1 MSNELNEDELKIKI
15 QQVEDKVKSLRKI
28 EGDSDLSHRIEGL
41 HAQFSYAYSQNPRF
55 AGVVLKIGSHRTIQR
70 KIIHFKNW
78 ERDLDEKCEW
88 LAEKLDAYVGHNQ
101 RQREYFKENLAKQNI
116 RAKSIHKNLEAYGD
130 GKGVHGKVKLH
141 DISLN
146 YNLTIGN
153 VSDEL
158 AKVILEVIENY
169 KEKTV

>member
-88 LAEKLDAYVGHNQ
+88 LAEKLDD
-101 RQREYFKENLAKQNI
+101 R
-116 RAKSIHKNLEAYGD
+116 KSTRLNSSH
-130 GKGVHGKVKLH
+130 HS
-141 DISLN
+141 ISYAVFCL
-146 YNLTIGN
+146 
-153 VSDEL
+153 
-158 AKVILEVIENY
+158 K
-169 KEKTV
+169 KK